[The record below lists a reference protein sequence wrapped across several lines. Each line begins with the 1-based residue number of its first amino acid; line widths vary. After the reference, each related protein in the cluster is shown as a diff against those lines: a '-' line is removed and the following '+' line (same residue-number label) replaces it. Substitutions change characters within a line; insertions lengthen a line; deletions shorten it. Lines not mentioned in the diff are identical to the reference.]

1 MRMNYRNYKN
11 IFKDEADVLTVTD
24 VARLLKI
31 GKNNAYDLIKK
42 GDIPAIKLGR
52 KIIVPKNSLIEFLL
66 DKGNYMVLKRRQ
78 NSNIA

>member
-1 MRMNYRNYKN
+1 MNYRNYKN

-42 GDIPAIKLGR
+42 GDIPAIKLSR

-66 DKGNYMVLKRRQ
+66 DEGNYMVLKRRQ

>member
-1 MRMNYRNYKN
+1 MNYRNYKN
-11 IFKDEADVLTVTD
+11 IFKDEADVLTVPD

-31 GKNNAYDLIKK
+31 GKNNAYELIKK

-66 DKGNYMVLKRRQ
+66 DEKNYMVLKRRQ

>member
-1 MRMNYRNYKN
+1 MNYRNYKN
-11 IFKDEADVLTVTD
+11 IFKDEAEVLTVTD

-66 DKGNYMVLKRRQ
+66 DEGNYMVLKRRQ

>member
-1 MRMNYRNYKN
+1 MNYRNYKN
-11 IFKDEADVLTVTD
+11 VFKDEAEVLTVTD

-66 DKGNYMVLKRRQ
+66 DEGNYMVLKRRQ

>member
-66 DKGNYMVLKRRQ
+66 DEGNYMVLKRRQ

>member
-11 IFKDEADVLTVTD
+11 IFKDEAEVLTVTD

-66 DKGNYMVLKRRQ
+66 DEGNYMVLKRRQ

>member
-1 MRMNYRNYKN
+1 MNYRNYKN

-66 DKGNYMVLKRRQ
+66 DEGNYMVLKRRQ

>member
-1 MRMNYRNYKN
+1 MNYRNYKN
-11 IFKDEADVLTVTD
+11 IFKDEADVLTVQD

-31 GKNNAYDLIKK
+31 EKNNAYELIKR

-66 DKGNYMVLKRRQ
+66 DEGNYMVLKRRQ

>member
-11 IFKDEADVLTVTD
+11 IFKDEAEVLTVTD
-24 VARLLKI
+24 VARLVKI
-31 GKNNAYDLIKK
+31 GKNNSYDLIKK

-66 DKGNYMVLKRRQ
+66 DEGNYMVLKRRQ